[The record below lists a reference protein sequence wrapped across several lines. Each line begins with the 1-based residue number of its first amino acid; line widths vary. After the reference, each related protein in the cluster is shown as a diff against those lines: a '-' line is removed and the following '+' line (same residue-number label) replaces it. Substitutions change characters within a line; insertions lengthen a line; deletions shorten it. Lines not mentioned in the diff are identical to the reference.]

1 MLGKLFKYD
10 LKWIGKVVVVFYALG
25 MFFALLALLLGKS
38 DTYLIEIVG
47 KICAGISMSM
57 VFSALFNSVLR
68 SWARFIQNIYKDE
81 AYLTHTLPVKKDAI
95 YLSKVISAAII
106 TIISVIIIIF
116 SIIIAYNSNDIISQ
130 IKYIFEEKLAYVFM
144 AFLEIIFII
153 LVGVVGIIIGYMMN
167 DHKTLKSVLISFG
180 IYILLSCVSLLLLA
194 LYSNIYN
201 KYNSDELIKI
211 PESNSIPSS
220 CVYFTIIL
228 YFVYDI
234 VLYFV
239 GQKLFKKGVNV
250 D

>member
-1 MLGKLFKYD
+1 MLGKLLKYD

-25 MFFALLALLLGKS
+25 MFFAFLALLSKS
-38 DTYLIEIVG
+38 DIYLISLVG

-57 VFSALFNSVLR
+57 VFSALFNSILR

-81 AYLTHTLPVKKDAI
+81 AYLTHTLPIKKDTI
-95 YLSKVISAAII
+95 YLSKVVSSIII
-106 TIISVIIIIF
+106 TIFSAIVIVFAIL
-116 SIIIAYNSNDIISQ
+116 IAYNSNGVINK
-130 IKYIFEEKLAYVFM
+130 IKYIFEEKLAYVFI

-153 LVGVVGIIIGYMMN
+153 MIGIVGIIIGYKMN
-167 DHKTLKSVLISFG
+167 NRKMLKAVLISFG
-180 IYILLSCVSLLLLA
+180 IYIILSCVSLLLLA

-201 KYNSDELIKI
+201 KYNSDDLIKI

-220 CVYFTIIL
+220 SSYFMIIL

-234 VLYFV
+234 LLYFI